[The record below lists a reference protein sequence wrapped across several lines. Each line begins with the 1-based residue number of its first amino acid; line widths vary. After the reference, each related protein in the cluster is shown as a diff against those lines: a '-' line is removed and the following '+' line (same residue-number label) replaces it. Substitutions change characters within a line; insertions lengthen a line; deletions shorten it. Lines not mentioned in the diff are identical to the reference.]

1 MATHL
6 DGFLKRWAL
15 LATILAAPLAAS
27 VPCVTSLNDSG
38 PGSLRSCISTV
49 TSGGTIAIRRKTIR
63 AATAPAVLRARCRD
77 ALIVAA
83 VLGTELSPEA

>member
-49 TSGGTIAIRRKTIR
+49 TSGGTIAFNPSIDGGTIR
-63 AATAPAVLRARCRD
+63 PIINGAG
-77 ALIVAA
+77 ALIP
-83 VLGTELSPEA
+83 SIS